1 MLDGALVL
9 QRKRPRSSREH
20 DRIAL
25 QRQACPARTHVAAPR
40 HGECVSWLA
49 DKLDASS
56 DGERRETGMQSKILW
71 YCVRW
76 WQSFWKRNAV
86 YYLQGMV
93 VWLQDH
99 LQFMLDDLVG

>member
-1 MLDGALVL
+1 
-9 QRKRPRSSREH
+9 
-20 DRIAL
+20 
-25 QRQACPARTHVAAPR
+25 
-40 HGECVSWLA
+40 
-49 DKLDASS
+49 
-56 DGERRETGMQSKILW
+56 MQSKILW

-93 VWLQDH
+93 VWLQDY